1 MSTVAMPI
9 IMIVI
14 IIIALLTKK
23 VPVPFILA
31 IVPILFAVI
40 LGFSINEISDF
51 AIESI
56 NKTMKSVGYMLLF
69 GLLYFTL
76 LTETGMFDILV
87 EKIMKLTGNKVN
99 VFMVMIMT
107 TVISAIGNLTASI
120 VTAYLI
126 VFPIMLPLY
135 KRINFDRKHAMI
147 IAQTAAVAMAFIPW
161 GIGISTSAVFAD
173 VDSVE
178 LSRQVIPI
186 SICVI
191 PVIIIQWLYFA
202 HKHNTQNRQT
212 ENHNVGQESFDVRS
226 NKNRRENLFWF
237 NLLVFI
243 VAVALLAIFKMPAY
257 MVFLMTSLI
266 TILTNFYKPT
276 LYRPIFE
283 KSGKTFYNT
292 LLMLVGISIFV
303 GIFGS
308 TGMLNELS
316 DCIVTIFPQPLLR
329 YMHLILLAI
338 CVIIIRFI
346 PYQLYTAL
354 YPVLVSVG
362 ASFGLSPI
370 VVIAPFVTNLAFGTG
385 SSSLTPTTLV
395 GTTLFEIDVDDY
407 VKEAMKVQTVSNIL
421 VIIIGMLVGVLR

>member
-1 MSTVAMPI
+1 MPI

-395 GTTLFEIDVDDY
+395 GTTLLEIDVDDY

-421 VIIIGMLVGVLR
+421 VIIIGMLVGVIR

>member
-1 MSTVAMPI
+1 MNTIVMAML
-9 IMIVI
+9 MIVI
-14 IIIALLTKK
+14 IIIAVLTKK
-23 VPVPFILA
+23 VPVQFVLA
-31 IVPILFAVI
+31 IVPIIFAMM
-40 LGFSINEISDF
+40 LGFSITEVSDF

-56 NKTMKSVGYMLLF
+56 NNTMESVGYMLLF

-135 KRINFDRKHAMI
+135 KRINFNRKDAMI
-147 IAQTAAVAMAFIPW
+147 IAQTAAVAMAFVPW
-161 GIGISTSAVFAD
+161 GIGIATSAVFAE
-173 VDSVE
+173 VDAVE

-191 PVIIIQWLYFA
+191 PVIILQWLYFA
-202 HKHNTQNRQT
+202 RKHKSQN
-212 ENHNVGQESFDVRS
+212 GQDGVREIVQEDS
-226 NKNRRENLFWF
+226 EVRVNENRRENLFWF

-243 VAVALLAIFKMPAY
+243 GAIVLLAIFKIPAY
-257 MVFLMTSLI
+257 MVFLLTSII
-266 TILTNFYKPT
+266 TTLTNFYKPNQH
-276 LYRPIFE
+276 RPIFE

-303 GIFGS
+303 GIFRS
-308 TGMLNELS
+308 TGMLNGLS
-316 DCIVTIFPQPLLR
+316 EYIVTIFPQALLR

-362 ASFGLSPI
+362 ASFGLSPV

-395 GTTLFEIDVDDY
+395 GTTLLGIDVDEY
-407 VKEAMKVQTVSNIL
+407 VKEAMKVQTVSNVL
-421 VIIIGMLVGVLR
+421 VIVIGMLVGVIK